1 MDEGEY
7 IVPYS
12 SHSNYREIEMW
23 VGSIRPA
30 VLKCVVRDNR
40 SNHQKISNVK
50 QFNSYMFT
58 LQSLKQT
65 GYELL
70 VKKYTNLETASKHYI
85 QLMNPQLLSHYEELL
100 GLKITEAKRKEE
112 DSRRFDQSM
121 VQILNARNKKKLSK
135 GIRLVAPEDNEE
147 LTKEDLLI
155 NEEHSTSFG
164 KDGSRMHL
172 SHNRNSAMDEESSK
186 RAILVPVDRFED
198 KLAQTLEDRLSK
210 KIKTEMYIDEEDGNI
225 EGGIVRAPGHHSD
238 GNTNGNKNSNIQPED
253 HDSDE
258 EADAARRRTFLTAKV
273 QARAGEEADARKET
287 KVVSKAIDDDFGD
300 EFA

>member
-1 MDEGEY
+1 
-7 IVPYS
+7 
-12 SHSNYREIEMW
+12 MW

-70 VKKYTNLETASKHYI
+70 VKKYTNLESASKHYVD
-85 QLMNPQLLSHYEELL
+85 LMNPQLLSHYEELL

-147 LTKEDLLI
+147 LTKEDLQI
-155 NEEHSTSFG
+155 NEEHSRYFAGENSRGSSRPSNSFNTA
-164 KDGSRMHL
+164 SL
-172 SHNRNSAMDEESSK
+172 IEEESRK
-186 RAILVPVDRFED
+186 KANLVPFENFED
-198 KLAQTLEDRLSK
+198 KLGQTLEDRLSK
-210 KIKTEMYIDEEDGNI
+210 KIKTEMYVDEDNGTID
-225 EGGIVRAPGHHSD
+225 GGIVRTPLETDRHLSQGIDSGASFS
-238 GNTNGNKNSNIQPED
+238 NKGFQKGKNNSAVLDEN
-253 HDSDE
+253 DSDE
-258 EADAARRRTFLTAKV
+258 EAEATRRRTFIAAKV
-273 QARAGEEADARKET
+273 QARSGADLVPT
-287 KVVSKAIDDDFGD
+287 KAVGVVSKAVDEDFGD